1 MASEYERPQLFI
13 VGGFR
18 DLTLASG
25 NDGNDPC
32 RFNNPRGVFKQ
43 TGAADFIQGQANL
56 TTCTA
61 SA

>member
-1 MASEYERPQLFI
+1 MSAVYERPELI
-13 VGGFR
+13 VLGSVQ

-32 RFNNPRGVFKQ
+32 RFNSPRGTFKQ
-43 TGAADFIQGQANL
+43 TGPADMIQGQANL
-56 TTCTA
+56 TTC

>member
-25 NDGNDPC
+25 NDGNDPT

-43 TGAADFIQGQANL
+43 TGPAD
-56 TTCTA
+56 
-61 SA
+61 